1 MGGSLRGKVHT
12 RQATFLTPVITQACA
27 FVDRNVITQSSTN
40 QIHPTK
46 ILWTS
51 NFMHTSLPDPPLLLC
66 MRGSGFKTM

>member
-1 MGGSLRGKVHT
+1 MGGCLRGKVHT
-12 RQATFLTPVITQACA
+12 RQATFLTLVITQACA

-51 NFMHTSLPDPPLLLC
+51 NFMHASLPDPPLFLR
-66 MRGSGFKTM
+66 MQGSGFETM